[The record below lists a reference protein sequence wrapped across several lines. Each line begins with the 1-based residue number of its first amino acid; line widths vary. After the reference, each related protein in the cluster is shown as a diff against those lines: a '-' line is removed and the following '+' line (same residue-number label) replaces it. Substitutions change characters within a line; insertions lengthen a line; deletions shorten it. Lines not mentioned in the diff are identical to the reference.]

1 MILKPLF
8 KTGFKECLKFI
19 IASKEELFLFHQNK
33 SHRIK
38 THLSYYLLSQIDF
51 ALLIR
56 SIHWW

>member
-8 KTGFKECLKFI
+8 KNGFKEYLKFI
-19 IASKEELFLFHQNK
+19 IASKEELFLFHQNE

-56 SIHWW
+56 SI